1 MDVTWNVLATD
12 WCCFAFIKEMES
24 SFDVLKFFLKWPHT
38 IRYFHFACL
47 VLGLQ
52 QFIKALYFM
61 RTLPI
66 SILHL
71 FDDASFPFDDTV
83 GPPRESWLV

>member
-1 MDVTWNVLATD
+1 MATGHKARLVGEVHLHIKYDVTWNVLATD

-24 SFDVLKFFLKWPHT
+24 HFDVLKFFLKWPHT

-52 QFIKALYFM
+52 QLI
-61 RTLPI
+61 
-66 SILHL
+66 
-71 FDDASFPFDDTV
+71 
-83 GPPRESWLV
+83 